1 MRNRIFILAI
11 CIGLMMMA
19 GGCRTAGNEEA
30 DSSESIADREATTQE
45 TVWQETSMSEEDNTE
60 GAVTTSEEDMYSGTY
75 VDRQGTE
82 DIYSELELRYLEEGV
97 YEVFV
102 GIFRVGA
109 SEGIARTEGEILL
122 FEAEGEPLIRGEIR
136 IQDSEAVLTITE
148 SDFSDIE
155 AGQVFI
161 FPEKLP

>member
-19 GGCRTAGNEEA
+19 GGCKTAGNEEA
-30 DSSESIADREATTQE
+30 DISESIADREATTQE
-45 TVWQETSMSEEDNTE
+45 TVWQENSM
-60 GAVTTSEEDMYSGTY
+60 SEEDMYSGTY

-82 DIYSELELRYLEEGV
+82 DIYSELELRYLKEGV

-109 SEGIARTEGEILL
+109 SEGIARAEGEILL